1 MEKFI
6 DLHVHSTI
14 SDGTFTPEEL
24 VSYALKK
31 GLAAFALTDHDTT
44 DGLLAAQ
51 KAAKS
56 TGLEVVCGI
65 ELSTTWQN
73 RDVHIIGLD
82 IDCSNTSFQK
92 ILQEFQDSREL
103 RNDKVLALLQKENIS
118 ITRKEMEK
126 SFPDSIWTRAHFA
139 RFLLEHHYVGSIKE
153 AFDRYL
159 GDHARC
165 YVPREKV
172 TPIQAIALIHQGG
185 GKAIFAHPLLCRFSK
200 ERLESLLDV
209 LEKAGL
215 DGMETMYSTYT
226 PSEQQRMTKLAR
238 RYGLKGS
245 GGSDFHGANKP
256 HIDLGCGQGNLQI
269 PYSVLEELRS

>member
-1 MEKFI
+1 MEKFV

-24 VSYALKK
+24 VSYALQK
-31 GLAAFALTDHDTT
+31 GLSAFALTDHDTT
-44 DGLLAAQ
+44 DGISAAQ
-51 KAAKS
+51 KAAQN
-56 TGLEVVCGI
+56 TGLEVVPGI

-73 RDVHIIGLD
+73 RDVHMVGLD
-82 IDCSNTSFQK
+82 IDRSKEAFQK
-92 ILQEFQDSREL
+92 TLREFKASREL
-103 RNDKVLALLQKENIS
+103 RNDKVLALLQKENID

-126 SFPDSIWTRAHFA
+126 SFPDSVWTRAHFA

-172 TPIQAIALIHQGG
+172 TPAQAIELIHQGG
-185 GKAIFAHPLLCRFSK
+185 GKAIFAHPLLCRLSK
-200 ERLESLLDV
+200 ERLESFLDI
-209 LEKAGL
+209 LKKAGL
-215 DGMETMYSTYT
+215 DGMETVYSTYT
-226 PSEQQRMTKLAR
+226 PADQIRMTKLAK
-238 RYGLKGS
+238 RYGLKCS

-269 PYSVLEELRS
+269 PYSALEELRS